1 MRALCFCVIMISYLA
16 FFMYISNHMIFLQQF
31 GINEHLLIFSRT
43 TNCTHPTGSCNLL
56 VLIYSKLFEIVW
68 LPILICFS
76 GLNKHHIDRRDY
88 ICLGQKQ
95 RKKIW
100 EGLKILDILSIFT
113 VPIISGGWLLIF
125 NIVFNHQANL
135 PVKEDYHVISNYQN
149 NQTLLTNSA
158 LHKLRTHIHFTQLR
172 FHCHKK
178 NGSTFHIVTKTDEKG
193 EAVIQYF
200 TGQTETVP
208 TSCGSF
214 QKMEDDD
221 SELAK
226 NCSWWGKKNST
237 YRSDTWGIVGRR
249 ELYDVPMFIGG
260 LHHWMTSPKG
270 DRWECDDFHDPQHS
284 QLQAP
289 PTQGDFWKIFIR
301 WTPTMHNQ
309 LHCTK

>member
-1 MRALCFCVIMISYLA
+1 S
-16 FFMYISNHMIFLQQF
+16 IFSV
-31 GINEHLLIFSRT
+31 LLIIPDFRLVGHVIETCNADAFECGLRCVRNRKCWSYNYYGNKFCELNDQTWHLSPVTLIPANGFTYYGKERRGFHSLKLGRSCMDIRRT
-43 TNCTHPTGSCNLL
+43 EHPLINGEYWIDPEGNGNPMKVYCDMTTHG
-56 VLIYSKLFEIVW
+56 
-68 LPILICFS
+68 
-76 GLNKHHIDRRDY
+76 
-88 ICLGQKQ
+88 
-95 RKKIW
+95 
-100 EGLKILDILSIFT
+100 
-113 VPIISGGWLLIF
+113 GGWLLIF

-135 PVKEDYHVISNYQN
+135 PVKEDYRVIDNYQN

-172 FHCHKK
+172 FHRHKK
-178 NGSTFHIVTKTDEKG
+178 NVSNFHIVTKTDEKG

-226 NCSWWGKKNST
+226 SCSWWGKKNSA

-289 PTQGDFWKIFIR
+289 PTQGDFWRIFIR
-301 WTPTMHNQ
+301 
-309 LHCTK
+309 

>member
-1 MRALCFCVIMISYLA
+1 MRVQSCWPAIITV
-16 FFMYISNHMIFLQQF
+16 
-31 GINEHLLIFSRT
+31 LLITYAGSFAIRTAYYMVSEQNQVFKSRNERRGFHSLKPGRSCMNIRRTEHPLLNGEYWIDPEGNGNPMKVYCDMT
-43 TNCTHPTGSCNLL
+43 THG
-56 VLIYSKLFEIVW
+56 
-68 LPILICFS
+68 
-76 GLNKHHIDRRDY
+76 
-88 ICLGQKQ
+88 
-95 RKKIW
+95 
-100 EGLKILDILSIFT
+100 
-113 VPIISGGWLLIF
+113 GGWLLIL

-135 PVKEDYHVISNYQN
+135 PVKEDYHVIGNYQN

-178 NGSTFHIVTKTDEKG
+178 NRSTFHIVTKTDEKG

-226 NCSWWGKKNST
+226 YCSWWGKKYST
-237 YRSDTWGIVGRR
+237 YRSDTWSIVGRR

-260 LHHWMTSPKG
+260 LHHWMTSPDV
-270 DRWECDDFHDPQHS
+270 DRWECDDFHDPKHS
-284 QLQAP
+284 KLQAP

-301 WTPTMHNQ
+301 
-309 LHCTK
+309 